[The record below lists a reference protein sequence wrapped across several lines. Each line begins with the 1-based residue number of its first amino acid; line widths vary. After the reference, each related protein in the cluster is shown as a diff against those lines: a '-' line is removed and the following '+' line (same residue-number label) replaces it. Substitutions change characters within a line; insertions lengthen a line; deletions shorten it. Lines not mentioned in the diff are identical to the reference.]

1 MKAKQPATT
10 RVFIVD
16 DHPVFRDGVRRMLE
30 SDGGFTICGQ
40 AGSAPEAFE
49 GICRSKPD
57 FVIMDL
63 NLPGK
68 SGLELLQD
76 IMAVEPALLVLVVSM
91 HEEEFF
97 AERVLRA
104 GARGYVMKLEDPEKI
119 IAAVRRI
126 VSGKVAVSD
135 KMSAAL
141 LDTISRPGVKQPS
154 KAGIS
159 SLSDREFEVFRL
171 IGQGKDTHEIAD
183 ALHLSTKTVDT
194 HRVNIKTKLGVK
206 NNTELVHHAV
216 CWTGEQG

>member
-1 MKAKQPATT
+1 MKKDQPTK

-30 SDGGFTICGQ
+30 GDGKFTVCGE
-40 AGSAPEAFE
+40 AGTAAETITALS
-49 GICRSKPD
+49 RQRPD
-57 FVIMDL
+57 LLVLDL

-76 IMAVEPALLVLVVSM
+76 VHAMMPDLPVLVVSM

-104 GARGYVMKLEDPEKI
+104 GGRGYVMKMEGPEKI
-119 IAAVRRI
+119 MAAVHRI
-126 VSGKVAVSD
+126 MAGRVAVSEQ
-135 KMSAAL
+135 MSSTI
-141 LDTISRPGVKQPS
+141 LDSLSRPATKKSSSV
-154 KAGIS
+154 IS
-159 SLSDREFEVFRL
+159 ALTTREFEVFRL

-194 HRVNIKTKLGVK
+194 HRVNIKSKLGVK
-206 NNTELVHHAV
+206 NNTELVRQAV
-216 CWTGEQG
+216 CWCGEQG